1 MYVASG
7 DIGYEHCQREREF
20 LFRRVPVIRRVP
32 VTARNL
38 SNEFFKFLGLF
49 VDIFGEAKVSVVV
62 MSWFIREI
70 HHRKELVLC
79 LHRMVCC
86 MFFLF

>member
-1 MYVASG
+1 MSL
-7 DIGYEHCQREREF
+7 QQM
-20 LFRRVPVIRRVP
+20 L

-62 MSWFIREI
+62 MTYLLGEVILERS
-70 HHRKELVLC
+70 
-79 LHRMVCC
+79 
-86 MFFLF
+86 